1 MTLRHLK
8 IFISVYQNQGITK
21 ASEELHLA
29 QPSVSL
35 AVRELEDFYGV
46 RFFDRI
52 SRRLYITEQG
62 KMFYEY
68 ALHIVSLFDEMERSV
83 RSWEHKGLLRV
94 GSSIT
99 IGNFLLPKLVKTFRE
114 SHPDIQISASIH
126 NSSYIIDRIMDNA
139 IDFALIEGIPTYP
152 QIVQEPFMSDRMCL
166 ICGPAHPIAARESID
181 IRELEQY
188 DLILRE
194 SGSGGREILE
204 SLLTGLQI
212 QLEPAWESVSTQAI
226 VKAVGEG
233 LGISI
238 LPYLLVA
245 EDIRKGVVLEKK
257 MEGISLSR
265 KFSIV
270 YHRHKYLS
278 TAAREFIELCHSS
291 QFYLETEKRKL

>member
-21 ASEELHLA
+21 ASGELHLA

-35 AVRELEDFYGV
+35 AIRELEEFYGV

-68 ALHIVSLFDEMERSV
+68 AIHIISLFEEMERSV
-83 RSWEHKGLLRV
+83 RSWEHKGILRI

-99 IGNFLLPKLVKTFRE
+99 IGNFLLPKLVKRFRE
-114 SHPDIQISASIH
+114 DHPDILISASIH
-126 NSSYIIDRIMDNA
+126 NSSYIVDRIMDNT
-139 IDFALIEGIPTYP
+139 IDFALIEGIPAYP
-152 QIVQEPFMSDRMCL
+152 QIVQEPFMSDRMCF
-166 ICGPAHPIAARESID
+166 ICGPDHPAASREAID
-181 IRELEQY
+181 IHDLEQY

-212 QLEPAWESVSTQAI
+212 QLKPAWESVSTQAI
-226 VKAVGEG
+226 VKAVSEG

-245 EDIRKGVVLEKK
+245 EDIRKGLILEKK

-265 KFSIV
+265 KFSII

-278 TAAREFIELCHSS
+278 PSAQAFIELCHSGR
-291 QFYLETEKRKL
+291 FKLETEIVQ